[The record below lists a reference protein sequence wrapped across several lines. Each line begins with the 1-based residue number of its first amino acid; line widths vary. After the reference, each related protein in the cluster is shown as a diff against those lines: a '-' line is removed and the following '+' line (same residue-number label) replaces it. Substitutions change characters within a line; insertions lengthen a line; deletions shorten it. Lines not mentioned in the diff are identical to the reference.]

1 MNFEII
7 PKDFIVYRTGT
18 SRTTTTSS
26 RANGT
31 TQSSGTFALK
41 RTSKEDIPYKVL
53 QSIRVPKIRNRVR
66 IPSGYLRRYVG
77 SVKRARHQSVH
88 DLFVE
93 FTKGTTRL
101 SKNPHLY
108 LGGGMAVRLFLRSK
122 SAKISKI
129 TDNTEDFDFHYV
141 YSGNAERDIRIMT
154 STMRQHVTWFS
165 KYLNLKHGFKSRV
178 FMKELKGVPTDKIG
192 QGYKFRKVYKVYR
205 FILETPSKNTDL
217 VDLALVDEPKVK
229 LTKLYGMNIQRYRGI
244 YRDVAYTLAASFLDP
259 KTFLRNP
266 LVGAK
271 RSKGL
276 KNVARLKNLTNYRGI
291 KNPVVNRFL
300 RDILKKNILKSKKGA
315 ILLKRQLNRS
325 HHFRGSR
332 PSPR

>member
-1 MNFEII
+1 M
-7 PKDFIVYRTGT
+7 
-18 SRTTTTSS
+18 
-26 RANGT
+26 
-31 TQSSGTFALK
+31 
-41 RTSKEDIPYKVL
+41 
-53 QSIRVPKIRNRVR
+53 
-66 IPSGYLRRYVG
+66 G

>member
-7 PKDFIVYRTGT
+7 PKDFIVYRTGA
-18 SRTTTTSS
+18 TTSS
-26 RANGT
+26 R
-31 TQSSGTFALK
+31 SSGAFALK
-41 RTSKEDIPYKVL
+41 RTSKEDVPYKL
-53 QSIRVPKIRNRVR
+53 LKSIRVRKIRNRVS

-77 SVKRARHQSVH
+77 SVKRARHQSIH

-101 SKNPHLY
+101 SKNPRLY

-141 YSGNAERDIRIMT
+141 YSGDLERDIQTMT
-154 STMRQHVTWFS
+154 STMRQHVNWFS

-178 FMKELKGVPTDKIG
+178 FMKELKGVPTDKVG

-217 VDLALVDEPKVK
+217 IDLALVDEPKFK

-266 LVGAK
+266 LVGSK
-271 RSKGL
+271 RTKGL
-276 KNVARLKNLTNYRGI
+276 KNVSRLKNLINYKGA
-291 KNPVVNRFL
+291 KNPVVDKFL
-300 RDILKKNILKSKKGA
+300 RAILNKNILKSKKGA
-315 ILLKRQLNRS
+315 LLLKRQLNRT
-325 HHFRGSR
+325 HQFHGFR
-332 PSPR
+332 PSTR